1 MPDML
6 VKLYE
11 LPECQEAQKKLEA
24 QGILIRRPIAP
35 EKTAIVSWVREH
47 FGDYWASECDVAFS
61 RTPVTCYVATKEKE
75 ILGFAC
81 YDVTCKSFFGPTG
94 VDESTRGLGIGKVLL
109 IKSMEGL
116 RELGYGYGIIGDA
129 GPVDFYKKLLGAI
142 PIEGSTPG
150 IYKGMI

>member
-6 VKLYE
+6 VKLYD
-11 LPECQEAQKKLEA
+11 LPDCQEQELDLLEK
-24 QGILIRRPIAP
+24 GIKIRRPIAP
-35 EKTAIVSWVREH
+35 EKIAIVTWVREH
-47 FGDYWASECDVAFS
+47 FGDYWASECEIAFG
-61 RTPVTCYVATKEKE
+61 RVPITCYVATREKE

-94 VDESTRGLGIGKVLL
+94 VHESMRGLGAGKVLL

-129 GPVDFYKKLLGAI
+129 GPVEFYKKLLGAM